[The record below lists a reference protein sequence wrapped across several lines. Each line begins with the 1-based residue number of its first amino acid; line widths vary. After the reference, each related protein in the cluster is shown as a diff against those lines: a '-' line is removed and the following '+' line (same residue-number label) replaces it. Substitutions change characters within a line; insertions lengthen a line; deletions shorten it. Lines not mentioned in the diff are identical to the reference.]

1 MKKSKL
7 VYRAKEGLMLEGIAY
22 TMGGLKI
29 EPVTIDREDGKPKLN
44 TGMYYVT
51 VTMMVDE
58 VELS

>member
-1 MKKSKL
+1 
-7 VYRAKEGLMLEGIAY
+7 MLEGIAY